1 MALAVMRAAER
12 RLLPLPF
19 EKLVEALSAKSL
31 PALLPERPE
40 ALLRPALRIP
50 VSERLAALAAEWR
63 EQQDRLQKQQE
74 RQRQGQ
80 LRQQQQQAQG
90 RE

>member
-31 PALLPERPE
+31 PSLLPERPE
-40 ALLRPALRIP
+40 SLLRPALRIP

-63 EQQDRLQKQQE
+63 EQQDRLQKQRE

-80 LRQQQQQAQG
+80 LRQQQQAQG